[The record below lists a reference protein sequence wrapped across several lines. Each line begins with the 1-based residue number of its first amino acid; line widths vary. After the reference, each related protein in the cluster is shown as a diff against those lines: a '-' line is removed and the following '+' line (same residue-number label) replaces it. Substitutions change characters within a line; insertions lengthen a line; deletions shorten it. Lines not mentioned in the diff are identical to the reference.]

1 MKKTYTNSF
10 IDLKYKINDLLKLK
24 KTNYCIDYN
33 YSQWKIELILY
44 HMNNNW
50 FYENTI
56 QNRKFNIFLGYW
68 NSKEIYKILYW
79 LYCYLSKSK
88 DIKYLSFYK

>member
-1 MKKTYTNSF
+1 MKKTYKTEF
-10 IDLKYKINDLLKLK
+10 INLKYKINDILKLK
-24 KTNYCIDYN
+24 KYPYCIDYN

-44 HMNNNW
+44 HLNDKW

-56 QNRKFNIFLGYW
+56 QNRQFNIFLWYW
-68 NSKEIYKILYW
+68 NSKEIYKILFC

-88 DIKYLSFYK
+88 DIEFLHFNR